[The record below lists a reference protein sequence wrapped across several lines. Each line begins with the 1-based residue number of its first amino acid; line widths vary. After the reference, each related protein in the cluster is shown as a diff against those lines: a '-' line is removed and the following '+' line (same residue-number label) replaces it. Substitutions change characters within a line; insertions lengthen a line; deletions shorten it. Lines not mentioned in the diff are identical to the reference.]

1 MLTISIVK
9 VSWTSPES
17 LSSMKKDPVMTFK
30 RTTHTEFDRKLTSIG
45 DLPSINSIFLAT
57 FANVKR
63 FIGVGK
69 ALSEV
74 AHFHF
79 CAFN

>member
-1 MLTISIVK
+1 
-9 VSWTSPES
+9 
-17 LSSMKKDPVMTFK
+17 MTFK
-30 RTTHTEFDRKLTSIG
+30 RTTHTEFDPELTSIG
-45 DLPSINSIFLAT
+45 DFPPVNSIFLAT

-74 AHFHF
+74 AHLHF
-79 CAFN
+79 RIFDRLIHET

>member
-1 MLTISIVK
+1 
-9 VSWTSPES
+9 
-17 LSSMKKDPVMTFK
+17 MTFK
-30 RTTHTEFDRKLTSIG
+30 RTTHTEFDPELTSIG
-45 DLPSINSIFLAT
+45 DFPPVNSIFLAT

-74 AHFHF
+74 AHLHF
-79 CAFN
+79 RIFD